1 MAGLACAVRCVLA
14 GNKVALYEAA
24 PHAGGRARS
33 FLDDGLGCM
42 IDNGSHMLLG
52 GNNSTRTFLSDIGAA
67 HMINEIAPA
76 EFPFLDIDSGKRWTV
91 RPSSGPLPLWLFSS
105 HRRVPDSKPDDYIE
119 ALWLARADESATI
132 ADCVDTKG
140 VLYHRFWQPLSRAAL
155 NTDAS
160 EGSARLFWA
169 VISNSF
175 VKGEAACRP
184 LLFSA
189 GLSPTL
195 VDPALKIISGAG
207 TDIRYQARL
216 RGIRYL
222 NEKAIALLFPEGLL
236 ALEIDDVVVL
246 AVPPEACAELW
257 PDIIAPKTSRSIVNV
272 HFRLSEELE
281 LPGGKPFL
289 GLIGATG
296 HWLFTRSGILSVTI
310 SAADEL
316 AEQPSWDLA
325 SRLWAEVSRVLGR
338 NMGRVPAW
346 RVIKERRAT
355 IAQTPT
361 ASLLRPG
368 PETALRNMFIAGDW
382 TDTGLPATIE
392 SAIRSGFRAAQLAL
406 AASKEA
412 GEKKGR
418 LI

>member
-24 PHAGGRARS
+24 PQAGGRARS
-33 FLDDGLGCM
+33 FLDDGVGCM

-52 GNNSTRTFLSDIGAA
+52 GNDSTRTFLSDIGTER
-67 HMINEIAPA
+67 MITEIAPA
-76 EFPFLDIDSGKRWTV
+76 EFPFLDLATGTRWSI

-105 HRRVPDSKPDDYIE
+105 SRRVPGSTPGDYME
-119 ALWLARADESATI
+119 VLRLARAEDGATI

-140 VLYHRFWQPLSRAAL
+140 VLYERFWQPLSRAAL

-160 EGSARLFWA
+160 EGSARLLWA

-175 VKGEAACRP
+175 VKGESACRP

-195 VDPALKIISGAG
+195 VDPALGVLSKAK

-216 RGIRYL
+216 RGIRYHDG
-222 NEKAIALLFPEGLL
+222 KALALHFPEGLL
-236 ALEIDDVVVL
+236 ALEHDDAVVL

-257 PDIIAPKTSRSIVNV
+257 PDVATPKGTRSIVNV
-272 HFRLSEELE
+272 HFRLVEPVE
-281 LPGGKPFL
+281 LPGGRPFL

-296 HWLFTRSGILSVTI
+296 HWLFTRGEVLSVTI
-310 SAADEL
+310 SAADDL
-316 AEQPSWDLA
+316 AERPNWDLA
-325 SRLWAEVSRVLGR
+325 SQLWAEVARVLGR

-355 IAQTPT
+355 IAQTP
-361 ASLLRPG
+361 AAEKRRPG
-368 PETALRNMFIAGDW
+368 PETTLDNLFIAGDW
-382 TDTGLPATIE
+382 TATGLPATIE
-392 SAIRSGFRAAQLAL
+392 SAVRSGFRAAQLAL
-406 AASKEA
+406 AASTA
-412 GEKKGR
+412 GEKEE
-418 LI
+418 